1 MSRRVYKILLLILFS
16 FVGYLLIKK
25 CVISDETQET
35 HITVSNETESFWD
48 KVDMNK
54 MFIDDE
60 YASEQFVCFVTQLN
74 DNISDSIKENSI
86 DSFVVKIISD
96 EKLSGKMID
105 MVDLCLYN
113 PNSSYYN
120 EKLYLMFLDGMIGC
134 KYLDNARIST
144 MKYKKNIINMNN
156 VGSVANSFYFYDRNG
171 IKHNFKDFVCHSK
184 YLLLLFFDP
193 ECDSCSYLI
202 DTLKNSNVINSA
214 IENEK
219 LTVLAIYTEKKSGSW
234 NKKFNSIPGKWNIGV
249 DNGYIIDNSLYDLK
263 AMPTMYLLN
272 SDKIVILKD
281 VSYEKLKDF
290 LYHELM

>member
-16 FVGYLLIKK
+16 FIGYLLIKQ

-48 KVDMNK
+48 RVDMNK

-60 YASEQFVCFVTQLN
+60 YASEQFVRFVTQLN

-120 EKLYLMFLDGMIGC
+120 EKLYLMFLDGMIGR

-144 MKYKKNIINMNN
+144 MKYKKNIII
-156 VGSVANSFYFYDRNG
+156 R
-171 IKHNFKDFVCHSK
+171 
-184 YLLLLFFDP
+184 
-193 ECDSCSYLI
+193 
-202 DTLKNSNVINSA
+202 
-214 IENEK
+214 
-219 LTVLAIYTEKKSGSW
+219 
-234 NKKFNSIPGKWNIGV
+234 
-249 DNGYIIDNSLYDLK
+249 
-263 AMPTMYLLN
+263 
-272 SDKIVILKD
+272 
-281 VSYEKLKDF
+281 
-290 LYHELM
+290 

>member
-48 KVDMNK
+48 KVDINR

-60 YASEQFVCFVTQLN
+60 YASEQFVRFVTLLN

-156 VGSVANSFYFYDRNG
+156 VGSLANSFYFYDRNG

-184 YLLLLFFDP
+184 YLLLLFFDS

-214 IENEK
+214 IENEE
-219 LTVLAIYTEKKSGSW
+219 LTVIAIYTEKNQAHGIKSLIVFQ
-234 NKKFNSIPGKWNIGV
+234 K
-249 DNGYIIDNSLYDLK
+249 NGILVLIMDILLIIHC
-263 AMPTMYLLN
+263 M
-272 SDKIVILKD
+272 I
-281 VSYEKLKDF
+281 
-290 LYHELM
+290 